1 MTTVTTLPVPLA
13 DADLPWVDLE
23 GDAYLSNPGDVLD
36 AARRRSPV
44 VRTVRGYEVI
54 AYDTIRR
61 MVLDPKLDSTGA
73 DFYRD
78 AGGSDAIVEY
88 ALNGMLP
95 MIQNPRHDRI
105 RKVLQR
111 GFTLPRINGL
121 RPVMRA
127 VANRLI
133 DRCLGREM
141 TDLVADFSHRYP
153 LEVLCALIGVPEA
166 DVAQFGAWTVEL
178 GRLAQF
184 PLEPHVPHID
194 AALTGLYAYCKGLIA
209 KRRTEPR
216 DDFVSDMIAAQVDGE
231 RLSEAELLG
240 ALVNFLFAGHDTTRY
255 QLAWVIQ
262 LLMENR
268 DQWDRLRAE
277 PSLAS
282 GAVEEAL
289 RLQPSLHVFLRR
301 VIEDVTYGA
310 VILPAGTSLILN
322 SFAANRDPA
331 MFPDPER
338 FDTGRANANRHLTFS
353 YGTHLCLGQAL
364 ARAEMA
370 EALQLFVS
378 RFPDMRAAGDPD
390 IAGGLSFMRGA
401 ERLPISLNG

>member
-1 MTTVTTLPVPLA
+1 VTSAPVPLA
-13 DADLPWVDLE
+13 EANLPWIDLS
-23 GDAYLSNPGDVLD
+23 GAAYLSNPSGVFD

-54 AYDTIRR
+54 AYDTIRQ
-61 MVLDPKLDSTGA
+61 MLLDPKLDSTGA

-78 AGGSDAIVEY
+78 AGGSDVIVEY

-111 GFTLPRINGL
+111 GFTIPRINRL

-133 DRCLGREM
+133 ERCLERE
-141 TDLVADFSHRYP
+141 TADLVADFSHRYP
-153 LEVLCALIGVPEA
+153 LEVLCTLIGVPEA
-166 DVAQFGAWTVEL
+166 DMAQFGAWTVEL

-184 PLEPHVPHID
+184 PLQPHVPRID
-194 AALTGLYAYCKGLIA
+194 AALTDLYAYCKGLIA
-209 KRRTEPR
+209 KRRAEPC
-216 DDFVSDMIAAQVDGE
+216 DDFVSDMIAAQVEGE
-231 RLSEAELLG
+231 QLSEAELLG

-255 QLAWVIQ
+255 QFGWVIQ
-262 LLMENR
+262 LLMQNR
-268 DQWDRLRAE
+268 DQWDRLRDE

-301 VIEDVTYGA
+301 VIEDATYGA
-310 VILPAGTSLILN
+310 VVLPAGTALILN
-322 SFAANRDPA
+322 SFAANRDPS

-338 FDTGRANANRHLTFS
+338 FDAGRANANRHLTFS
-353 YGTHLCLGQAL
+353 YGAHLCLGQAL

-370 EALQLFVS
+370 EALQLFVL
-378 RFPDMRAAGDPD
+378 RFPGMRAAGEPD

-401 ERLPISLNG
+401 ERLPVSLNG